1 MKLPLIESKDSTV
14 PASGIVEIEVG
25 PSYQGEVWELDS
37 QAIMVSTAVDEPSGE
52 MFHNGRYLG
61 GTYVASRNS
70 SGLPVRLQSGDK
82 LKFRW
87 TGADVGATATFTVTG
102 FKYLPG

>member
-1 MKLPLIESKDSTV
+1 MKLPLLETKDVTV
-14 PASGIVEIEVG
+14 PASGIASVEMG
-25 PSYQGEVWELDS
+25 PQYQGEAWEIDATAVL
-37 QAIMVSTAVDEPSGE
+37 VSTATLEPKGE
-52 MFHNGRYLG
+52 LFLNGRYIG

-82 LKFRW
+82 LKFVW
-87 TGADVGATATFTVTG
+87 TGADVNATATLTVTG